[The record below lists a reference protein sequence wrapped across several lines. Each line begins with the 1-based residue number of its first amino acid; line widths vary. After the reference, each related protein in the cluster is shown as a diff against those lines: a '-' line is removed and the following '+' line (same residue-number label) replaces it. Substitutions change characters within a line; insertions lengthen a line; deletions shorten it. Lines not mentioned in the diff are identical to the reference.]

1 MPYLRLFFLLSAL
14 LFSPGF
20 GTLLS
25 AASESDVTVSH
36 AIAMNGVP
44 RYGPGFSHFDY
55 VNPNAPR
62 GGELRAS
69 AIGTF
74 DSFNPF
80 ISKGVAATGMGLV
93 YDTLTVASDDEPFT
107 QYGLVAET
115 IEYPADRSWVVFHIN
130 PAARFQDGT
139 PITAEDVVFSFEVLT
154 DKANPLYR
162 RYYANVTGAEA
173 VDRLSVKFSFDGTH
187 NQELPLIVG
196 QLPVIP
202 AHVWQG
208 RNFFRT
214 SLDIPVGSGPY
225 RVAEFQAGR
234 SVSYERV
241 TDYWAKDL
249 PVCRGRYNFDRIR
262 YDYYRDSTIALE
274 SFKAGNYDFRLETSA
289 KDWATM
295 YTGPAFSSGEIIK
308 EEIENELPQG
318 MQCFAFNTRNPLFAD
333 SRVRLALSQAFDF
346 QWSNTNLFYG
356 QYTRSRS
363 YFSNSEL
370 ASSGL
375 PSPAE
380 LEVLEPLRDQLPP
393 EVFTTPYEPPS
404 TAEKHGI
411 RRNLRRAMELLK
423 EAGWVVRDKKLV
435 FAATGEPFTFE
446 ILLNSPAFER
456 VALPFTRNLARLGI
470 EASVRLVDTTQYVN
484 RLREFD
490 FDMIVASFGQSLS
503 PGNEQR
509 YFWHSS
515 AADIS
520 GSRNYMGIRNPAI
533 DALVDQVISA
543 PTREDLVI
551 RTRALDRAL
560 LWGHYVI
567 PHWHLKTFRV
577 AYRNIFDR
585 PAVQPRYDLGLF
597 NWWVK
602 P

>member
-1 MPYLRLFFLLSAL
+1 MSCLRLFFLLSAL
-14 LFSPGF
+14 LFIPGP
-20 GTLLS
+20 GTLPC
-25 AASESDVTVSH
+25 AASEPDTIVSH

-44 RYGPGFSHFDY
+44 RYGPGFAHFDY
-55 VNPNAPR
+55 VNPDAPK

-115 IEYPADRSWVVFHIN
+115 IEYPRDRSWVVFHIN
-130 PAARFQDGT
+130 PEARFQDGT
-139 PITAEDVVFSFEVLT
+139 PITAKDVVFSFDVLT

-202 AHVWQG
+202 AHAWKD
-208 RNFFRT
+208 RDFFRT

-225 RVAEFQAGR
+225 RVAGFQAGR
-234 SVSYERV
+234 SVTYERV
-241 TDYWAKDL
+241 SDYWAADL

-295 YTGPAFSSGEIIK
+295 YTGPAFSSGEIVK
-308 EEIENELPQG
+308 EEIKNELPQG
-318 MQCFAFNTRNPLFAD
+318 MQCFAFNTRNPLFSD
-333 SRVRLALSQAFDF
+333 PRVRLALSQAFDF
-346 QWSNTNLFYG
+346 EWSNTNLFYG
-356 QYTRSRS
+356 QYSRSKS

-375 PSPAE
+375 PSPEE
-380 LEVLEPLRDQLPP
+380 LEVLEPFRDQLPP
-393 EVFTTPYEPPS
+393 EVFTTPYEPP
-404 TAEKHGI
+404 TTEGGHGI
-411 RRNLRRAMELLK
+411 RRNLRRAMRLLK

-435 FAATGEPFTFE
+435 NAATNEPFTFE

-484 RLREFD
+484 RVRDFD
-490 FDMIVASFGQSLS
+490 FDMIVAVFGQSLS

-515 AADIS
+515 AADMP
-520 GSRNYMGIRNPAI
+520 GSRNYMGIKNPVI
-533 DALVDQVISA
+533 DALVDQVITA
-543 PTREDLVI
+543 PTRHDLVV
-551 RTRALDRAL
+551 RTRALDRVL